1 MNKGI
6 FVGLAVLILAIGG
19 YLLYGSLNSSI
30 EKGGD
35 IGAYNE
41 FIENSGEDNFEGV
54 NPNDGPEGPEVSVDG
69 AAPTDPDEVK
79 TFIVTG
85 ENFKFFID
93 GVENPEIKVQKGD
106 RVRIEFESTT
116 GFHDWVIDEFD
127 AATQKVSEGETT
139 FVDFIATETGTFE
152 YYCSVGNHRAQGMK
166 GNFIVE

>member
-1 MNKGI
+1 MNKSI
-6 FVGLAVLILAIGG
+6 FIGLVVLILAIGG
-19 YLLYGSLNSSI
+19 YFLYGSLNSSI

-54 NPNDGPEGPEVSVDG
+54 DPNDEPEGPEVSVDG

-79 TFIVTG
+79 TFIVTE

-106 RVRIEFESTT
+106 RIHIEFESTS

-139 FVDFIATETGTFE
+139 SVDFIATETGTFE